1 MALYTT
7 PVFNINLKKLA
18 ANYRLLEKLSAPA
31 IPAAVVKDDAY
42 GLGAAEV
49 AAALYAAGCRRFFVA
64 HGSEGEKIRPLVP
77 DAEIY
82 VLQGIGADS
91 LPYFRTARLTPV
103 ICSPQVYA
111 F

>member
-49 AAALYAAGCRRFFVA
+49 AAALYAASSSPTVRKAKKSAPLCRTRKYTSCKVSAPILSLIFA
-64 HGSEGEKIRPLVP
+64 RP
-77 DAEIY
+77 A
-82 VLQGIGADS
+82 
-91 LPYFRTARLTPV
+91 
-103 ICSPQVYA
+103 
-111 F
+111 

>member
-7 PVFNINLKKLA
+7 PVFNINLKTRRQLPA
-18 ANYRLLEKLSAPA
+18 SGKLSAPA

-64 HGSEGEKIRPLVP
+64 HGSEGEKSALSYPMRKYMFYKASAPIL
-77 DAEIY
+77 
-82 VLQGIGADS
+82 S
-91 LPYFRTARLTPV
+91 LIFALPA
-103 ICSPQVYA
+103 
-111 F
+111 

>member
-49 AAALYAAGCRRFFVA
+49 AAAPETSGVAKEVPLTRCVLPSDVGTKRSTPGAARSGLESANIRRFSLFIF
-64 HGSEGEKIRPLVP
+64 SPLPEKS
-77 DAEIY
+77 A
-82 VLQGIGADS
+82 
-91 LPYFRTARLTPV
+91 
-103 ICSPQVYA
+103 YA
-111 F
+111 S

>member
-49 AAALYAAGCRRFFVA
+49 AAALYAAGCRRFFRCSGCRA
-64 HGSEGEKIRPLVP
+64 SRLADQKSGRLSPHLTHRSFYRDHGSRPLFIP
-77 DAEIY
+77 RD
-82 VLQGIGADS
+82 L
-91 LPYFRTARLTPV
+91 
-103 ICSPQVYA
+103 
-111 F
+111 

>member
-64 HGSEGEKIRPLVP
+64 HGSEGEKSALSYPMRKYMFYKASAPIL
-77 DAEIY
+77 
-82 VLQGIGADS
+82 S
-91 LPYFRTARLTPV
+91 LIFALPA
-103 ICSPQVYA
+103 
-111 F
+111 

>member
-49 AAALYAAGCRRFFVA
+49 AAALYAAGCRRFLLPMVRKAKKSALSYPMRKYMFYKA
-64 HGSEGEKIRPLVP
+64 SAPIL
-77 DAEIY
+77 
-82 VLQGIGADS
+82 S
-91 LPYFRTARLTPV
+91 LIFALPA
-103 ICSPQVYA
+103 
-111 F
+111 

>member
-49 AAALYAAGCRRFFVA
+49 AAALYAAFLLPMVRKAKKSALSYPMRKYMFYKA
-64 HGSEGEKIRPLVP
+64 SAPIL
-77 DAEIY
+77 
-82 VLQGIGADS
+82 S
-91 LPYFRTARLTPV
+91 LIFALPA
-103 ICSPQVYA
+103 
-111 F
+111 

>member
-49 AAALYAAGCRRFFVA
+49 AAALYAAGCRRFFDCPWF
-64 HGSEGEKIRPLVP
+64 GRRKNPPS
-77 DAEIY
+77 
-82 VLQGIGADS
+82 
-91 LPYFRTARLTPV
+91 RTR
-103 ICSPQVYA
+103 CRK
-111 F
+111 

>member
-49 AAALYAAGCRRFFVA
+49 AAALSAAAFLLPMVRKAKKSALSYPMRKYMFYKA
-64 HGSEGEKIRPLVP
+64 SVP
-77 DAEIY
+77 I
-82 VLQGIGADS
+82 LS
-91 LPYFRTARLTPV
+91 LIFALPA
-103 ICSPQVYA
+103 
-111 F
+111 

>member
-49 AAALYAAGCRRFFVA
+49 AAALYAAAAFLLPMVRKAKKSALSYPMRKYMFYKA
-64 HGSEGEKIRPLVP
+64 SVP
-77 DAEIY
+77 I
-82 VLQGIGADS
+82 LS
-91 LPYFRTARLTPV
+91 LIFALPA
-103 ICSPQVYA
+103 
-111 F
+111 

>member
-49 AAALYAAGCRRFFVA
+49 AAALYAAAFLLPMVRKAKKSALSYPMRKYMFYKA
-64 HGSEGEKIRPLVP
+64 SVP
-77 DAEIY
+77 I
-82 VLQGIGADS
+82 LS
-91 LPYFRTARLTPV
+91 LIFALPA
-103 ICSPQVYA
+103 
-111 F
+111 

>member
-64 HGSEGEKIRPLVP
+64 HGSEGEKSAPLCQTRKYTSCRVSAP
-77 DAEIY
+77 I
-82 VLQGIGADS
+82 LS
-91 LPYFRTARLTPV
+91 LISARL
-103 ICSPQVYA
+103 A
-111 F
+111 